1 MWPPLVQLWKHLER
15 RQAGALARTRAGLP
29 ARRTTPLDPRL
40 GRVRAAGELRRRF
53 VPGGVVNGKLCP
65 RGDSHLE
72 VTSPPGHPN
81 RFLLSALSIKTAFI
95 PKERENRLNLTC

>member
-53 VPGGVVNGKLCP
+53 VPGGVVTASSVHEETHIW
-65 RGDSHLE
+65 RSHHLQAI
-72 VTSPPGHPN
+72 P
-81 RFLLSALSIKTAFI
+81 TASFSV
-95 PKERENRLNLTC
+95 R